1 MLAAMFPTYDKE
13 ILSII
18 LADNS
23 NIVEAAMDQLLQMG
37 EGGGEGGRA
46 PSELGAGT
54 GTGALHEFQ
63 TSTRTGT
70 STSGTSTSGTSSASA
85 STSTSTRTGTSTSGT
100 GTSTSSSP
108 SLDPITLE
116 PLGADGEPVI
126 EMPCAG
132 SAQFSRCTF
141 NRSTVLRALR
151 CSARCPGCDYLLPSL
166 PGPQPAGRMSIE
178 RHRLQNCEGHEQFG
192 TLVVAF
198 SFPCGVQGAQHI
210 SPGQRYEGVLR
221 TGFYP
226 DNEEG
231 QACVRLLR
239 RAFERGRAFI
249 VGSSLTTGRE
259 NTVVYAIHQKS
270 RSDGGAAL
278 HGWPDPTYLQ
288 RLSSECAAFG
298 IYLEECPPL

>member
-1 MLAAMFPTYDKE
+1 
-13 ILSII
+13 
-18 LADNS
+18 
-23 NIVEAAMDQLLQMG
+23 MDQLLQMG
-37 EGGGEGGRA
+37 EGGGEVSRA

-54 GTGALHEFQ
+54 GTGALHEF
-63 TSTRTGT
+63 R
-70 STSGTSTSGTSSASA
+70 
-85 STSTSTRTGTSTSGT
+85 TSTRTGTSTSGT

-132 SAQFSRCTF
+132 SAQFSTCTF

-178 RHRLQNCEGHEQFG
+178 RHRLQYCEGHEQFG